1 MKYVGSMAKWT
12 CLLEILLSVFGA
24 AYSCGNT
31 LDADVLILGAG
42 MSGVAAART
51 LFEAGVK
58 NFLVL
63 EARDEIGGRMRSAK
77 FAGVTVELGANWIH
91 GCRRNYKGNTDHNL
105 TNRLG
110 KGNWSYVSQDIN
122 PIWALKEKMWF
133 GRSVHEFDVGAWT
146 TGSV

>member
-63 EARDEIGGRMRSAK
+63 EARDEIGGRHEVPK
-77 FAGVTVELGANWIH
+77 FAGCHSGTWCKLDTWMPP
-91 GCRRNYKGNTDHNL
+91 KL
-105 TNRLG
+105 
-110 KGNWSYVSQDIN
+110 
-122 PIWALKEKMWF
+122 
-133 GRSVHEFDVGAWT
+133 
-146 TGSV
+146 